1 MNFQNAESQR
11 PALHLVTEKD
21 VEQMQQRKPSR
32 RAQFL
37 RWLRATHLYLGL
49 WGAVLGLL
57 FGFTGILLNHRSV
70 MKIPVERHVQS
81 TAQLPLPNPMF
92 QDPQQMAEWLQKQV
106 KLESVSPPSARRQEA
121 RKVSW
126 GELEVMQP
134 ERWNVSLHTPGSSIS
149 AEYIVGNRFIK
160 VERFDATLLGMLTR
174 LHTGTGVNTFW
185 ILLADSIAGSLILLS
200 LSGLLL
206 WTQLHTVRT
215 LGVLTAS
222 GALCGLLGFVW
233 LT

>member
-11 PALHLVTEKD
+11 PALHLVTEQD
-21 VEQMQQRKPSR
+21 VEQMQQRRPSR

-37 RWLRATHLYLGL
+37 RWLRTTHLYLGL
-49 WGAVLGLL
+49 WGAILGLL
-57 FGFTGILLNHRSV
+57 FGFTGILMNHRSV

-81 TAQLPLPNPMF
+81 SAQLALPNPMF

-106 KLESVSPPSARRQEA
+106 KVESVSPPSARRQEA
-121 RKVSW
+121 RKVLW
-126 GELEVMQP
+126 GEMEVMQP
-134 ERWNVSLHTPGSSIS
+134 ERWNVSIHTPSHSIS

-160 VERFDATLLGMLTR
+160 VERFDATPLGLLTR
-174 LHTGTGVNTFW
+174 LHTGTGVNVFW
-185 ILLADSIAGSLILLS
+185 ILLADSIAGSMILLS

-215 LGVLTAS
+215 LGVLTAC
-222 GALCGLLGFVW
+222 GALCGLLGFLW
-233 LT
+233 LA